1 MIVHETDWLGFNSI
15 FYNEKTCKVSSRMLD
30 VIDFNDVN
38 FNACGLFNYINYGFS
53 VYGLTPIEGVKFTLP
68 NTVLRIQNG
77 SIIIDKK
84 PDPVLNK
91 LDIPERSDDVIEKLS
106 TMVNEWENDNN
117 KTIVIPTSSGYDS
130 RLLNSL
136 IRNKGRIHSFSYGI
150 SPNQQGS
157 CECLYAKKL
166 SEILNTKWDMIELG
180 EFHKH
185 IYEWFM
191 IFGISTHLHGM
202 YHLEFYK
209 KIKDRL
215 GLNIKILSGIIGDIW
230 SGNIEIPE
238 IKSPNDVFLTSYN
251 HGVKA
256 DSRFLKFRPNIDLHE
271 QYYEENK
278 ENLKNCKFRIIESMR
293 RKIILLRYL
302 LLIPS
307 NLGLETWS
315 PFIDMDISISMLN
328 IPQDERK
335 NRIWQRNYFVKNK
348 INLNDMN
355 INCDNSNCLDLY
367 AEKKLGLPK
376 LNQDIL
382 SSIFDKK
389 YLDHIEST
397 MNTFEG
403 YSAKVTLLPIQML
416 CELTQRQI

>member
-1 MIVHETDWLGFNSI
+1 MIVHETDWLGYNSV
-15 FYNEKTCKVSSRMLD
+15 FYNEKTCKVSSKMLD
-30 VIDFNDVN
+30 VVDLNNIN

-53 VYGLTPIEGVKFTLP
+53 VFGFTPIEGVKFTLP
-68 NTVLRIQNG
+68 NTALRIENG

-91 LDIPERSDDVIEKLS
+91 LDIPEKSDDVIEKLRA
-106 TMVNEWENDNN
+106 MVNEWETAND

-136 IRNKGRIHSFSYGI
+136 INNKSRIHSFSYGI
-150 SPNQQGS
+150 SPNQKES

-180 EFHKH
+180 EFHKYIH
-185 IYEWFM
+185 EWFM
-191 IFGISTHLHGM
+191 IFGVSTHLHGM
-202 YHLEFYK
+202 YHMEFYN

-215 GLNIKILSGIIGDIW
+215 GLNVKILSGIVGDIW
-230 SGNIEIPE
+230 SGNLNVPE

-251 HGVKA
+251 HGVNA
-256 DSRFLKFRPNIDLHE
+256 DSRFFKFKPNIDLHE

-278 ENLKNCKFRIIESMR
+278 ENLKNYKFRIIESMR

-307 NLGLETWS
+307 SLGLETWS
-315 PFIDMDISISMLN
+315 PFIDMDIAISMLN
-328 IPQDERK
+328 IPQNER
-335 NRIWQRNYFVKNK
+335 NDRIWQRNHFIKNN
-348 INLNDMN
+348 INLNDMG
-355 INCDNSNCLDLY
+355 INCDNGNCLDLY
-367 AEKKLGLPK
+367 AERKFNLPK

-382 SSIFDKK
+382 STMFNKN

-397 MNTFEG
+397 TNTYEG

-416 CELTQRQI
+416 HELTQKQI